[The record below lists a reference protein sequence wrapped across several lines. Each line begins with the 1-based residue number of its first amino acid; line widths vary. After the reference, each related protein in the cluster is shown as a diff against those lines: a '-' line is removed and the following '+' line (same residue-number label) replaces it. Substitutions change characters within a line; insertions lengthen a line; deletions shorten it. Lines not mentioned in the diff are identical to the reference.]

1 MVVSRLLEFY
11 WQALLPSVNRLEK
24 TLPRLYQTGE
34 GSSKHSDSV
43 IGSGSGIDARVA
55 FWLVMFAIATYI
67 KGHWHCTGG
76 ASLREPVAVPLDKVP
91 QPPGEFHAQALHVV
105 RAVDVR
111 RGFLQTSTISFLRLL
126 PAPPRERLLQPV
138 THPRDGCFMEHE
150 LLELAGLNGSIGGE
164 ESLELMASQSC
175 AIAVRDGACARVVE
189 AIAAVREQHLGRGT
203 SWKPNIHRRLHLRK
217 HDVGPLLCLAG
228 EIGWKQL
235 DVQLPAGEHWEPPHA
250 HSVRTVQLENVLP
263 RPEILGMRLRP
274 FAHPA
279 FAPLARQRHLRSLP
293 LRPRENGVAK
303 VAPDNVPAIPRR
315 GVAQG

>member
-1 MVVSRLLEFY
+1 MEVSRLLEFY
-11 WQALLPSVNRLEK
+11 WQALLPSGNRLEK

-76 ASLREPVAVPLDKVP
+76 ASLREPVSVLLDKVP

-150 LLELAGLNGSIGGE
+150 LLPSSTWKVLSSRNGLSGAAGVLS
-164 ESLELMASQSC
+164 
-175 AIAVRDGACARVVE
+175 V
-189 AIAAVREQHLGRGT
+189 
-203 SWKPNIHRRLHLRK
+203 
-217 HDVGPLLCLAG
+217 
-228 EIGWKQL
+228 
-235 DVQLPAGEHWEPPHA
+235 LPAGGHNLPP
-250 HSVRTVQLENVLP
+250 R
-263 RPEILGMRLRP
+263 
-274 FAHPA
+274 
-279 FAPLARQRHLRSLP
+279 
-293 LRPRENGVAK
+293 
-303 VAPDNVPAIPRR
+303 
-315 GVAQG
+315 